1 MSDNRFRL
9 KESCK
14 VSTNIGD
21 DTFVGLKVDG
31 GKFSVFFPQAFSI
44 TEDENQLR
52 IDIKLLLNVL
62 SKFKENDGADL
73 IVRNEVPQFS
83 TFPYLEYKFIIEDFY
98 SRNGIYYHEIE
109 HEIVKKNNGKIKWKN
124 TINNINSY
132 VQNKSII
139 YLEFMSRRS
148 SSREN
153 QIYSEIHKYFV
164 YESFKNLGWLYGD
177 YTPKKP
183 TIKLNRNL
191 FINLVSK
198 KINLMNNDRDRL
210 LFKKILSILLS
221 INESNSKSTSTF
233 GTYQFEYVW
242 QNLINY
248 VFGVENKDIYLP
260 RGLWFQK
267 YGTVKKSISS
277 ALEPDTI
284 MLENND
290 IYVLDSKFYKYGIRN
305 HKDAY
310 YLPKSSDISKQI
322 TYGQFV
328 NKNFGSKINNIY
340 NAFLLPYNKLDNDFN
355 LSDNYL
361 YIGYATGDWI
371 TKPESF
377 ELIHTILI
385 DLKYIMMAALKRSNK
400 ERNYLSSIILSQ

>member
-1 MSDNRFRL
+1 MSDNRFLLR
-9 KESCK
+9 ESCK

-31 GKFSVFFPQAFSI
+31 DKFSVFFPQAFSI
-44 TEDENQLR
+44 SDNENQLR
-52 IDIKLLLNVL
+52 KEIKLLLNVL
-62 SKFKENDGADL
+62 FKFEKNDGADS
-73 IVRNEVPQFS
+73 IVRNEVTQFS
-83 TFPYLEYKFIIEDFY
+83 SFPYLEYKFIIEDFY
-98 SRNGIYYHEIE
+98 SRNGIYYHEME
-109 HEIVKKNNGKIKWKN
+109 HEIVKKNTGKIKWKN

-132 VQNKSII
+132 VQNNSII
-139 YLEFMSRRS
+139 YLQFMSRKS
-148 SSREN
+148 SARDN
-153 QIYSEIHKYFV
+153 QVYAEIHKYFV

-260 RGLWFQK
+260 RGRWFQK

-290 IYVLDSKFYKYGIRN
+290 IYVLDAKFYKYGIRN

-328 NKNFGSKINNIY
+328 NKNFGSKLNNIY

>member
-1 MSDNRFRL
+1 MKKFDEIQKL
-9 KESCK
+9 PIYQKAMLI
-14 VSTNIGD
+14 TQ
-21 DTFVGLKVDG
+21 LVDSLMG
-31 GKFSVFFPQAFSI
+31 AIPEEDKILTETKHLMLQDAF
-44 TEDENQLR
+44 
-52 IDIKLLLNVL
+52 VL
-62 SKFKENDGADL
+62 SAKIAGA
-73 IVRNEVPQFS
+73 EGG
-83 TFPYLEYKFIIEDFY
+83 DFY
-98 SRNGIYYHEIE
+98 SIRMQNAAIIREHAISLYIQVGGLRYH
-109 HEIVKKNNGKIKWKN
+109 
-124 TINNINSY
+124 
-132 VQNKSII
+132 
-139 YLEFMSRRS
+139 
-148 SSREN
+148 
-153 QIYSEIHKYFV
+153 
-164 YESFKNLGWLYGD
+164 ESFKNLGWLYGD

-260 RGLWFQK
+260 RGRWFQK

-290 IYVLDSKFYKYGIRN
+290 IYVLDAKFYKYGIRN

-400 ERNYLSSIILSQ
+400 ERNYLSSTILSQ